1 MNKYIYRN
9 KLAVVTGASSGI
21 GKAYAKE
28 LAARGCHVVLAAR
41 SKDKL
46 DAMAREIN
54 RQYGVQAYAL
64 ACDLSKANAPRQL
77 AEQIFELGLSV
88 DILINNAGVGTYG
101 RFEEIDPKREQEEIL
116 LNTAAL
122 VDLTHRLLP
131 DMLRRKDGVIVNVA
145 SMAAFM
151 PCAYSAV
158 YGGTKAFVLSFSEA
172 LWAET
177 RGRGIRVLALCPGAT
192 ETGFFDG
199 VGSEE
204 MGAGQKLSTPEKV
217 VQAGFRGIDQ
227 GRSYIIDGRSNYF
240 MALMIRLFSRRRVAL
255 IMERMSKPKRH

>member
-1 MNKYIYRN
+1 M
-9 KLAVVTGASSGI
+9 
-21 GKAYAKE
+21 
-28 LAARGCHVVLAAR
+28 
-41 SKDKL
+41 
-46 DAMAREIN
+46 
-54 RQYGVQAYAL
+54 
-64 ACDLSKANAPRQL
+64 
-77 AEQIFELGLSV
+77 SV

-101 RFEEIDPKREQEEIL
+101 RFEEIALGREQKEIM

-131 DMLRRKDGVIVNVA
+131 NMLKREDGVIVNVA

-158 YGGTKAFVLSFSEA
+158 YGATKAFVLSFSEA
-172 LWAET
+172 LWAEM
-177 RGRGIRVLALCPGAT
+177 RGRGVRVLALCPGVT
-192 ETGFFDG
+192 ETGFFNA

-227 GRSYIIDGRSNYF
+227 GRSYIIDGRNNYF
-240 MALMIRLFSRRRVAL
+240 MAQMIRFFSRRRVAL
-255 IMERMSKPKRH
+255 IMERMSRPKRY

>member
-1 MNKYIYRN
+1 M
-9 KLAVVTGASSGI
+9 
-21 GKAYAKE
+21 
-28 LAARGCHVVLAAR
+28 
-41 SKDKL
+41 
-46 DAMAREIN
+46 
-54 RQYGVQAYAL
+54 
-64 ACDLSKANAPRQL
+64 ACDLSKSNAPRQL
-77 AEQIFELGLSV
+77 AEQISELGLSV

-101 RFEEIDPKREQEEIL
+101 RFEEIDPEREQEEIL

-192 ETGFFDG
+192 ETGFFDA
-199 VGSEE
+199 VGTEE

-227 GRSYIIDGRSNYF
+227 GRSYS
-240 MALMIRLFSRRRVAL
+240 MAVAITL
-255 IMERMSKPKRH
+255 WL

>member
-21 GKAYAKE
+21 GKVYAKE

-54 RQYGVQAYAL
+54 RQYGVEAYAL
-64 ACDLSKANAPRQL
+64 SCDLSKANAPRQL
-77 AEQIFELGLSV
+77 AEQISELGLSV

-101 RFEEIDPKREQEEIL
+101 RFEEIDPEREQEEIL

-131 DMLRRKDGVIVNVA
+131 DMVERKDGVIVNVA

-151 PCAYSAV
+151 A
-158 YGGTKAFVLSFSEA
+158 
-172 LWAET
+172 W
-177 RGRGIRVLALCPGAT
+177 
-192 ETGFFDG
+192 
-199 VGSEE
+199 
-204 MGAGQKLSTPEKV
+204 
-217 VQAGFRGIDQ
+217 
-227 GRSYIIDGRSNYF
+227 
-240 MALMIRLFSRRRVAL
+240 
-255 IMERMSKPKRH
+255 SKH